1 MIRGLYMKKTNKK
14 LKIVYNIFLILLG
27 MFVLD
32 NIIFGQD
39 NFKVVIITLGIG
51 IYVFVKLIQNA
62 KNKSSDDENEAE
74 KW

>member
-14 LKIVYNIFLILLG
+14 LKIVYTIFLILVG
-27 MFVLD
+27 MLVLD

>member
-1 MIRGLYMKKTNKK
+1 MKKTNKK
-14 LKIVYNIFLILLG
+14 LKIVYTIFLILVG
-27 MFVLD
+27 MLVLD